1 MKFRKIAPLVVGAG
15 MMAVASLGFLP
26 AASADPT
33 TTTAPLS
40 LAPLQAKLEAQL
52 TARQTQLATLTTDVS
67 SSTTLTSSD
76 AATLSASLATETSN
90 INTLLAGVPTD
101 TLAELQAA
109 RQAMFQDNRVFVV
122 MSPQVRLT
130 IAADT
135 INSNA
140 GTILTN
146 GPTVSAALTAR
157 EADQGYA
164 RAEERF
170 AFSTAKATVAQST
183 MTSVSGNVLAQ
194 TPAGWPANERVFVQA
209 RIEILR
215 ARFDLALARADLR
228 LVESW
233 INRNPS

>member
-1 MKFRKIAPLVVGAG
+1 MRFRKIAPLVVGAG

-67 SSTTLTSSD
+67 SSTTLTPSD

-122 MSPQVRLT
+122 
-130 IAADT
+130 IARRCT
-135 INSNA
+135 
-140 GTILTN
+140 
-146 GPTVSAALTAR
+146 
-157 EADQGYA
+157 
-164 RAEERF
+164 
-170 AFSTAKATVAQST
+170 
-183 MTSVSGNVLAQ
+183 
-194 TPAGWPANERVFVQA
+194 
-209 RIEILR
+209 
-215 ARFDLALARADLR
+215 
-228 LVESW
+228 
-233 INRNPS
+233 

>member
-1 MKFRKIAPLVVGAG
+1 MKFRQIAPLAVGAG
-15 MMAVASLGFLP
+15 MMAIASLGFIP

-33 TTTAPLS
+33 TTTAPSS
-40 LAPLQAKLEAQL
+40 LAQLQAKLEAQL
-52 TARQTQLATLTTDVS
+52 TARQTELATLTTDVS
-67 SSTTLTSSD
+67 SSKTLTSPD

-122 MSPQVRLT
+122 MSPQVHLT

-135 INSNA
+135 VNSNA
-140 GTILTN
+140 GTILAN

-164 RAEERF
+164 RAEGLF

-183 MTSVSGNVLAQ
+183 TTSVSESVLAQ
-194 TPAGWPANERVFVQA
+194 TPAGWPANERVFVRA

-215 ARFDLALARADLR
+215 ARIDLVRARADLR
-228 LVESW
+228 LVERW

>member
-1 MKFRKIAPLVVGAG
+1 MKFRQIAPLVVGAG
-15 MMAVASLGFLP
+15 MMAIASLGFIP

-33 TTTAPLS
+33 TTTAPSS
-40 LAPLQAKLEAQL
+40 LAQLQARLEAQL
-52 TARQTQLATLTTDVS
+52 TARQTELATLTTDVS
-67 SSTTLTSSD
+67 SSKTLTSSD

-90 INTLLAGVPTD
+90 INALLAGVPTD

-109 RQAMFQDNRVFVV
+109 QQAMFQDNRVFVV
-122 MSPQVRLT
+122 MSPQVHLT

-135 INSNA
+135 VNSNA
-140 GTILTN
+140 GTILAN

-164 RAEERF
+164 RAEGLF

-183 MTSVSGNVLAQ
+183 TTSVSESVLAQ
-194 TPAGWPANERVFVQA
+194 TPAGWPANERVFVRA

-215 ARFDLALARADLR
+215 ARIDLVRARADLR
-228 LVESW
+228 LVERW